1 MGNSRREMRPK
12 KRLIYLPMTYPNL
25 RGPYYSPTKPHLP
38 HHHIRS
44 ILTHSHIESKER
56 MSRSGSKELHVEDE
70 EFLISYRRRNE
81 IEEGHIFRLPGR

>member
-1 MGNSRREMRPK
+1 MSDSPREVRPK
-12 KRLIYLPMTYPNL
+12 KRLIYLLPSYSHL

-38 HHHIRS
+38 HHYVTT
-44 ILTHSHIESKER
+44 ILTHSEVKPKKR

-81 IEEGHIFRLPGR
+81 IEEGHIFRLPAR